1 MICLVQ
7 TPATGAELEDLVKR
21 QLQKCALKSSKICVV
36 MAATGYNP
44 VYASACMGA
53 ALELSA
59 ETYHRVLPSA
69 RAAAGKSFAEA
80 WTAGHFVE

>member
-36 MAATGYNP
+36 MDATAYNP
-44 VYASACMGA
+44 VYASAGMGA

-59 ETYHRVLPSA
+59 ETYYRVLPSA

-80 WTAGHFVE
+80 WTASHFVE